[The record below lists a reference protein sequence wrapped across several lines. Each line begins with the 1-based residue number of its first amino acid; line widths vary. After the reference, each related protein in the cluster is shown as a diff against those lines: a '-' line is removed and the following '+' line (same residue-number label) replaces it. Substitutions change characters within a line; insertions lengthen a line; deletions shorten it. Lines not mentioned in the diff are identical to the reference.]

1 MGFLFGCKPYIFFNW
16 LFYAV
21 QLILIWFILSFQ
33 DKDFFEECKKEYLKK
48 REDFQMNYVESGKTA
63 DMKKKES
70 VIA

>member
-1 MGFLFGCKPYIFFNW
+1 M
-16 LFYAV
+16 

-33 DKDFFEECKKEYLKK
+33 DKDFFEECKKEYIKK
-48 REDFQMNYVESGKTA
+48 REDFQMNYVQSGKTA